1 MNPTLQGYAS
11 AVFEAVAPGELAAL
25 AGELRSIE
33 RLVVATPALRAAL
46 TDTAVSGASRQAI
59 MRDILEGKVSAPAR
73 QASSFAVSA
82 VAAPDVAG
90 ALDWLTLRAHRLA
103 EGIVEPELPLSL
115 MRARERVGGY
125 AQALFEPMTTGEL
138 ENMEDELFRFA
149 RVIAS
154 TPALRR
160 ALVDR
165 DLSVEARQG
174 LVSQLLEGKV
184 QDRTLSL
191 VRYVIAGGRARD
203 IVGTLD
209 WLVEQTAAARGW
221 RIARVRAAAPVE
233 DAQRRGLTET
243 LASLA
248 GSPVELQVV
257 IDPTL
262 LSGAVIEIGDLQ
274 VDATARGRLNALR
287 EHLVPGGWDEKLS
300 GGADRPR
307 GTTTEGAV

>member
-1 MNPTLQGYAS
+1 VNPKLQGYAS
-11 AVFEAVAPGELAAL
+11 AVFEEVAPGELAAL
-25 AGELRSIE
+25 AAELRSIE
-33 RLVVATPALRAAL
+33 QLVVGTPALRAAL

-59 MRDILEGKVSAPAR
+59 MRDILEGKVSAAAR
-73 QASSFAVSA
+73 KASSFAVSA
-82 VAAPDVAG
+82 VAAPDAVS
-90 ALDWLTLRAHRLA
+90 ALDWLTLRASRLA

-115 MRARERVGGY
+115 MRARDRVGGY
-125 AQALFEPMTTGEL
+125 AQALFESMTSGEL
-138 ENMEDELFRFA
+138 ENMEDDLFRFA

-165 DLSVEARQG
+165 DLSIEARQG

-184 QDRTLSL
+184 QDPTLAL

-209 WLVEQTAAARGW
+209 WLVEQTAVARGW

-233 DAQRRGLTET
+233 DAQRTGLTET
-243 LASLA
+243 LGSLA

-257 IDPTL
+257 VDPTL
-262 LSGAVIEIGDLQ
+262 LSGAVIEIGDLR

-287 EHLVPGGWDEKLS
+287 EHLVPGGWDDKLT

>member
-1 MNPTLQGYAS
+1 
-11 AVFEAVAPGELAAL
+11 
-25 AGELRSIE
+25 
-33 RLVVATPALRAAL
+33 
-46 TDTAVSGASRQAI
+46 
-59 MRDILEGKVSAPAR
+59 
-73 QASSFAVSA
+73 
-82 VAAPDVAG
+82 
-90 ALDWLTLRAHRLA
+90 
-103 EGIVEPELPLSL
+103 
-115 MRARERVGGY
+115 MRARARVGGY
-125 AQALFEPMTTGEL
+125 AQAIFESMTTGEL

-149 RVIAS
+149 RIVAS

-165 DLSVEARQG
+165 DLSIEARQG

-209 WLVEQTAAARGW
+209 WLVEQTAGARGW

-233 DAQRRGLTET
+233 EAQRTGLTET

-262 LSGAVIEIGDLQ
+262 LSGAVIEIGDLR

-287 EHLVPGGWDEKLS
+287 EHLAPGGWDDKLS
-300 GGADRPR
+300 GGVDRPR